1 MATKVEK
8 QQEMFSL
15 IESWRAGGENQ
26 QVFCKSHGI
35 AYSAF
40 HYWYKKYRRVHN
52 DSTKLSGFIPVKVD
66 KEASGLPVAE
76 LLLPDGRRLN
86 FYQAVEVSFLRALL
100 S

>member
-1 MATKVEK
+1 M
-8 QQEMFSL
+8 
-15 IESWRAGGENQ
+15 
-26 QVFCKSHGI
+26 
-35 AYSAF
+35 
-40 HYWYKKYRRVHN
+40 HN
-52 DSTKLSGFIPVKVD
+52 DSTKPSGFIPVKVD